1 MLRPVFAFARRGGS
15 KKNLVAISESIS
27 NSRFGGVVTVV
38 IGPCSSIL
46 FFRIHDVDLTE
57 APPHFREQPII
68 SVYLRNR
75 RNSARRRENA

>member
-27 NSRFGGVVTVV
+27 NAGSGGFVDRRNRALQLY
-38 IGPCSSIL
+38 G

-57 APPHFREQPII
+57 APTPF
-68 SVYLRNR
+68 S
-75 RNSARRRENA
+75 